1 MDILKN
7 FFIWLFVSI
16 VLIFILQNINF
27 NNNYSKDKIEY
38 SRFIYD
44 LNNNRIKE
52 VYINGR
58 EILVTKKNNN
68 NYITYIP
75 FYDSELLKNLL
86 KKNIK
91 IIGEPI
97 EKNNLLTSIFISW
110 SPILILIII
119 WIFFIKQIQLNNK
132 NAISFSKNRAKIIFN
147 KIDINFS
154 DVAGCDEVKNEISDI
169 IFFLKNPEKFKNIG
183 CRIPKGIL
191 MVGLPGTGK
200 TLLAKA
206 LAGESNVPFFN
217 ISGSDFVE
225 MFVGVG
231 ASRVRNM
238 FYEAKKNSPCIIFID
253 EIDAVGRQR
262 GFGLG
267 SGNDERE
274 QTLNQI
280 LVEMDGFNTKDN
292 IVVIAATNRLDI
304 LDPALLRSGRFD
316 RQILIDLPDIKG
328 REEILRIHTK
338 KIFMDLNINLSLI
351 SKYTSGFSGADL
363 FNLVNESV
371 ILAIK
376 NNKNHVSMDDFEKSI
391 DKILLGLE
399 KSSMV
404 ITNDQKE
411 LTAYH
416 ESGHTIVGKLI
427 SNNDLLHKVT
437 IIPRSKSL
445 GATCFLQEE
454 NLLNFNKIKLENQIS
469 ILYGGRIAEEIIY
482 GKNFVSTGS
491 KDDIKKATIIARNMI
506 MKWGYSYKLGPLY
519 YDNIDLSNK
528 KLFNNN
534 KNISE
539 YTHKIIDEEILNL
552 IKINYNKAK
561 NILINNINILHNM
574 KDALIEYETLD
585 SIQINK
591 IINKKL

>member
-132 NAISFSKNRAKIIFN
+132 NAINFSKNRAKIIFN
-147 KIDINFS
+147 KVDINFS